1 VAHVVVVGAGISGAA
16 AAWQLSQSLP
26 EARVTVL
33 EASDRVGGK
42 LLVSDVAGIAVD
54 AGAES
59 FLLARPEARSL
70 VREVGWSDRIEE
82 QAVMGASLWLE
93 QGLRRLP
100 RGQVM
105 GVPSDLAELAA
116 ADVLSLR
123 GLLRI
128 PLDHVLA
135 PTDFGDDISVG
146 EFVAAR
152 LGQEVVDKL
161 VEPLLGGVY
170 AGHASRLSFEAS
182 LPSLAAAA
190 RQRRSLL
197 SAVQRVGRRHPGPAF
212 GTVMGG
218 IGLLPQRVLTQSGA
232 RLRTGCTATGISRGE
247 GGWSVLTRDHR
258 GRDEVETADAVIVAV
273 PATPAARLLKS
284 IAPFAAAELSA
295 IDYASVAVI
304 TFVVDGDAVPEVN
317 GTGFLVPPV
326 TGRFIKAATFSSQKW
341 DSVGMAAG
349 ARKVLRTSVGRYGE
363 TADLQLDDEELAER
377 AWRDL
382 REAIGVRGRPDAVR
396 VSRWGGGLPQYEVGH
411 VGRVRRVRRALAA
424 FPTIG
429 LAGAALDGVGIPA
442 CIASGQ
448 AAAEAVA
455 ANLRADGVQAEWGH
469 G

>member
-1 VAHVVVVGAGISGAA
+1 MVVGAGISGAA
-16 AAWQLSQSLP
+16 AAWQLSRSLP
-26 EARVTVL
+26 DCRVTVL
-33 EASDRVGGK
+33 EGADRVGGK
-42 LLVSDVAGIAVD
+42 LLVGEVDGIAVD

-70 VREVGWSDRIEE
+70 VRDVGWSDRIEE

-93 QGLRRLP
+93 PGLRRLP

-105 GVPSDLAELAA
+105 GVPTDLAELAA

-135 PTDFGDDISVG
+135 PTDFGDDVSVG

-170 AGHASRLSFEAS
+170 AGHASRLSFEAA
-182 LPSLAAAA
+182 LPSLAAES

-197 SAVQRVGRRHPGPAF
+197 AAVQRVGRRHPGPAF

-218 IGLLPQRVLTQSGA
+218 IGLLPERVLAQAGA
-232 RLRTGCTATGISRGE
+232 AVRTGCTATGISRTAD
-247 GGWSVLTRDHR
+247 GWSVQTRDHR
-258 GRDEVETADAVIVAV
+258 GRDQVESADAVIIAV
-273 PATPAARLLKS
+273 PATPASRLLKP
-284 IAPFAAAELSA
+284 IAPFAAAELST
-295 IDYASVAVI
+295 IDYASVAVV
-304 TFVVDGDAVPEVN
+304 TFVVDGDAVPEVA
-317 GTGFLVPPV
+317 GTGFLVPPI

-349 ARKVLRTSVGRYGE
+349 SRKVLRTSVGRYGE
-363 TADLQLDDEELAER
+363 TADLQLDDDDLAER
-377 AWRDL
+377 AWADL
-382 REAIGVRGRPDAVR
+382 RRAIGVRGRPRATR

-411 VGRVRRVRRALAA
+411 VGRVRRIRRALSA

-442 CIASGQ
+442 CIASAQ

-455 ANLRADGVQAEWGH
+455 ANLRADGVQAEWDH

>member
-1 VAHVVVVGAGISGAA
+1 VVVGAGITGAA

-26 EARVTVL
+26 DSQVTVL
-33 EASDRVGGK
+33 EAADRIGGK
-42 LLVSDVAGIAVD
+42 LRVSDVDGVPVD

-70 VREVGWSDRIEE
+70 IRDIGWSDRIEE
-82 QAVMGASLWLE
+82 QAVMGAGLWLE

-105 GVPSDLAELAA
+105 GVPTDLAELAG

-135 PTDFGDDISVG
+135 PTDFGDDVSVG
-146 EFVAAR
+146 DFVAAR

-170 AGHASRLSFEAS
+170 AGHASRLSFEAA

-218 IGLLPQRVLTQSGA
+218 MGLLPQRVLTQSGA
-232 RLRTGCTATGISRGE
+232 NVRTGTTATGISRTTD
-247 GGWSVLTRDHR
+247 GWSVRTRDHR
-258 GRDEVETADAVIVAV
+258 GRDQVQTADAVIVAV
-273 PATPAARLLKS
+273 PATPASRLLKP
-284 IAPFAAAELSA
+284 IAPFAAAELST
-295 IDYASVAVI
+295 IDYASVAVV
-304 TFVVDGDAVPEVN
+304 TFVVDGQAVPEVA

-326 TGRFIKAATFSSQKW
+326 SGRFIKAATFSSQKW

-349 ARKVLRTSVGRYGE
+349 VRKVLRTSVGRYGE
-363 TADLQLDDEELAER
+363 TVDLQLEDDEIADR
-377 AWRDL
+377 AWADL
-382 REAIGVRGRPDAVR
+382 REAIGVRGRPQASR

-411 VGRVRRVRRALAA
+411 VGRVRRIRRALAA

-448 AAAEAVA
+448 AAAEAVV
-455 ANLRADGVQAEWGH
+455 ANLRADTGQAEWRH